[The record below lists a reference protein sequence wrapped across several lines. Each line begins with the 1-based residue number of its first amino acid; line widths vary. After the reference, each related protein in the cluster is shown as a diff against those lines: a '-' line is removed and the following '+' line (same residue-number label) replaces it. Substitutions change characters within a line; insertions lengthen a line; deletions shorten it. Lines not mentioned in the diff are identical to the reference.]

1 MYHPQVPGIPNLVYT
16 EKTQRSEGSSLL
28 TSLQDDLALV
38 APASPAPS
46 PRQRSRSRSRA
57 SAAVAAGT
65 ADDVVDLESPAEMP
79 ALPSFYVHT
88 FEYGDVARCCMAC
101 REFFLPGQLRLGVLL
116 QSSTEEASEALWMHA
131 PRCLRRGNFEV
142 TLLESVAF
150 DSELQD
156 QVRARVLEELA
167 ALHAR
172 HTEARWPGSGVMSLN
187 SVISDSLLGD
197 WTRASNILVRK
208 AAERE
213 EETPRSQVD
222 PADFQLEARAELSGP
237 AKRAAGTPSSS
248 KLRVGRTRTRPEE
261 KRDSRSPKV
270 LKMLRECLQIAHAR
284 LAETSSEVTQKLS
297 KSLTPG
303 PHSSWPAHLAPCQAV
318 APSLGFVDLESSES
332 KKASKRVWS
341 GHCTVEWF
349 QVKLVKV
356 HAFNEKLE
364 RLKRQKPTIT
374 EDPELLQAAFQ
385 EALSEARRIQA
396 QTISAKNEVERLK
409 NALARQK
416 ALTEQTRP
424 GARSTLTGSPSTM
437 RPSRSSVQPPSS
449 ARGERSPHRG
459 APALPII
466 VRRSEASR

>member
-1 MYHPQVPGIPNLVYT
+1 
-16 EKTQRSEGSSLL
+16 
-28 TSLQDDLALV
+28 
-38 APASPAPS
+38 
-46 PRQRSRSRSRA
+46 
-57 SAAVAAGT
+57 
-65 ADDVVDLESPAEMP
+65 
-79 ALPSFYVHT
+79 
-88 FEYGDVARCCMAC
+88 
-101 REFFLPGQLRLGVLL
+101 
-116 QSSTEEASEALWMHA
+116 
-131 PRCLRRGNFEV
+131 
-142 TLLESVAF
+142 
-150 DSELQD
+150 
-156 QVRARVLEELA
+156 
-167 ALHAR
+167 
-172 HTEARWPGSGVMSLN
+172 MSLN

-222 PADFQLEARAELSGP
+222 PADFQLEVPKERRRSRRISSLREKSELDLQELRAST
-237 AKRAAGTPSSS
+237 RAAGTPSSS